1 MRSFLIS
8 GFLASGMAIL
18 GGVASAQD
26 STTQQPLGEE
36 YCVYEK
42 LTSTLDYEIIA
53 EAYLFG
59 DDDDADMLATL
70 KKAADACAAEHGMSE
85 DQKSAA
91 SEVGIYGAT
100 ADYLAEELMM
110 VGVSQDAVDGLFGV
124 IEEMSDQDLDVLFEE
139 DWRKNEAM
147 SGRLKAAVIA
157 HGIPGDADSVD
168 LATQVVELSAFA
180 MDAVIGYALA
190 EAGDGAS

>member
-8 GFLASGMAIL
+8 GFLASGMAFL

-110 VGVSQDAVDGLFGV
+110 VGVSQ
-124 IEEMSDQDLDVLFEE
+124 EMCIRD
-139 DWRKNEAM
+139 RHR
-147 SGRLKAAVIA
+147 GRPRPSR
-157 HGIPGDADSVD
+157 H
-168 LATQVVELSAFA
+168 
-180 MDAVIGYALA
+180 YR
-190 EAGDGAS
+190 